1 MPHMKIA
8 APRGVV
14 EDFFGSLLGP
24 LPTGLFKP
32 NKALVTNS
40 GDRASEVDRDS
51 EFSDSESLDARRKIW
66 SFGKSESKTT
76 FELFWKREGCN
87 LGYR

>member
-1 MPHMKIA
+1 MPDMKIA

-14 EDFFGSLLGP
+14 EDFLGSLLGP

-40 GDRASEVDRDS
+40 GDRASEADRDS
-51 EFSDSESLDARRKIW
+51 GFSDPESLNARRKNL
-66 SFGKSESKTT
+66 SFGKSEFKTT
-76 FELFWKREGCN
+76 FELFWNREGCN